1 VILLIDNYDSFTW
14 NLVQAMAAL
23 GADVRL
29 ARNDALTSIEAL
41 ALAPRAVVLS
51 PGPGR
56 PAEAGICLELLARL
70 PRGLPLLGVCLGH
83 QALVEHCG
91 GRIER
96 DPVPTHGRST
106 EVLHAGGELYR
117 DLASPF
123 RAGRYHSLRAGTPL
137 PESLEL
143 EAWTAD
149 GLVMG
154 VRQHGLP
161 RFGVQFHPESIL
173 TPGGERL
180 LERFLALCGEIPAG
194 ARPARATGADIAVG
208 ARPPSGR

>member
-23 GADVRL
+23 GADVRT
-29 ARNDALTSIEAL
+29 ARNDALSPAEAL

-56 PAEAGICLELLARL
+56 PAEAGMCLELLARL

-96 DPVPTHGRST
+96 DPAPAHGRST
-106 EVLHAGGELYR
+106 EVLHAGGPLYR

-123 RAGRYHSLRAGTPL
+123 RAGRYHSLRAATPL
-137 PESLEL
+137 PEALEL

-154 VRQHGLP
+154 VRQRELP

-173 TPGGERL
+173 TPGGQRL
-180 LERFLALCGEIPAG
+180 LERFLAIAGELPAG
-194 ARPARATGADIAVG
+194 ARPARATPAQSAVEV
-208 ARPPSGR
+208 RRPSGR